1 MVPFCFVP
9 SCHDNGKS
17 LAKKLAQALWA
28 GSGDGPGHLGSEV
41 AFHRQPGKPH
51 TQTHTNTDTDTGTN
65 THRHKYTHRHPL
77 DKHSLAEGAHAI
89 GSREIRFLKSFC
101 QHKQHP
107 QYYQYVDKLRKHR
120 YHHKHQH
127 NHIVNQH
134 KWKLFE
140 LPSKIGGGL
149 CRQAR
154 TARSSAAP
162 RSLDAVHQYN
172 TTSCACRRLY
182 KPEVSK

>member
-1 MVPFCFVP
+1 MPGGWCLFALSLPVMIMVKVWQ
-9 SCHDNGKS
+9 
-17 LAKKLAQALWA
+17 KKFAQALWA

-65 THRHKYTHRHPL
+65 TNTNTHTHTHRHPL
-77 DKHSLAEGAHAI
+77 DLHSLAEEGGACHWK
-89 GSREIRFLKSFC
+89 SRNPLSKGFC
-101 QHKQHP
+101 KHKQHR
-107 QYYQYVDKLRKHR
+107 QKYQYKDKLRKHK
-120 YHHKHQH
+120 YHRKQQH
-127 NHIVNQH
+127 NHILNQH

-149 CRQAR
+149 CRQPG

-162 RSLDAVHQYN
+162 RSLDAVRQYN
-172 TTSCACRRLY
+172 TTSCACRM
-182 KPEVSK
+182 